1 MTVELRAGE
10 LAAAF
15 EPEAGLV
22 CRSLLHR
29 GEELLGQRQGMEG
42 WLAERT
48 TFGIPFLHPW
58 ANRLAAWGYGDVE
71 IPRDSP
77 AIKPEERGL
86 PLHGTLHGDAAWT
99 VETAT
104 ATGLVASLA
113 YDRPDWL
120 AAFPWR
126 HALTVRAA
134 LDPGGLTIETEL
146 RATDGVAVP
155 VSFGWHPYL
164 QLPGVPLP
172 DWEVEATV
180 RRRAVLD
187 ARAIPTGEV
196 VDAPVPAGPLGDL
209 ECDDSYVDGAGAR
222 FALRGGGRTIEV
234 SSGEGYTHAHFFV
247 DQEKGILAFE
257 PMTAAVDA
265 LRTGDGL
272 RWVAPGE
279 AFRAVFRVAVA

>member
-10 LAAAF
+10 LVATF
-15 EPEAGLV
+15 EPGAGLV
-22 CRSLLHR
+22 CRSLRHR

-58 ANRLAAWGYGDVE
+58 ANRLARWGYGDVE

-77 AIKPEERGL
+77 AIKAEERGL

-99 VETAT
+99 VRSASVQD
-104 ATGLVASLA
+104 LVATLD

-120 AAFPWR
+120 AAFPYP
-126 HALTVRAA
+126 HTLEVRARLEPRA
-134 LDPGGLTIETEL
+134 LSVETL
-146 RATDGVAVP
+146 LYANGGVAVP

-172 DWEVEATV
+172 DWEVETTV

-187 ARAIPTGEV
+187 ERGIPTGEV
-196 VDAPVPAGPLGDL
+196 VDDPVPAGPLGGL

-222 FALRGGGRTIEV
+222 FVLRGGGRTIEV
-234 SSGEGYTHAHFFV
+234 ASGEGYTHAHFFV
-247 DQEKGILAFE
+247 DQDKGVLAFE

-265 LRTGDGL
+265 LRTGEGL
-272 RWVAPGE
+272 RFVAPG
-279 AFRAVFRVAVA
+279 AWFRAEFRVAVA